1 MAEESGPA
9 TTLEEIKDVDVDD
22 MFASLAKKKK
32 KKKKKRTRK
41 SRRRKVPMV
50 MRKVRAIVVVQRD
63 CIRMEPCW
71 IGYTQV

>member
-32 KKKKKRTRK
+32 KKKKKDKKK
-41 SRRRKVPMV
+41 SKKEKFR
-50 MRKVRAIVVVQRD
+50 
-63 CIRMEPCW
+63 W
-71 IGYTQV
+71 L

>member
-1 MAEESGPA
+1 MAEETGPA

-32 KKKKKRTRK
+32 KKKKKDKK

-63 CIRMEPCW
+63 CIRMGRC
-71 IGYTQV
+71 